1 MGLLR
6 MSGQNCQ
13 NLSMKGRQQ
22 AASQGITTSAFCL
35 AATGAFSWPE
45 SAWSNVSD
53 MYIYTHTHADSSA
66 PTSPL
71 LLARMEYVPAFP
83 KVNVLCCGKFEK
95 VSLQI
100 SHTKSQG
107 SADGTCFASNHTAS
121 HTGAV
126 LTGDSVTSL
135 LESCQ
140 LCALCAMA
148 YLANSLFV
156 RNLSPQALRQGLSW
170 TVVLLRCC
178 RSGIPSISFT
188 AFGAQD

>member
-1 MGLLR
+1 MKNHGVDW
-6 MSGQNCQ
+6 MPHGQ
-13 NLSMKGRQQ
+13 
-22 AASQGITTSAFCL
+22 
-35 AATGAFSWPE
+35 FSWPE

-53 MYIYTHTHADSSA
+53 MYNYIYIHTHADLSA

-71 LLARMEYVPAFP
+71 LLARMEYVPACP
-83 KVNVLCCGKFEK
+83 KVNVLSCGKFEK

-107 SADGTCFASNHTAS
+107 SADGTCFASNDTAS

-178 RSGIPSISFT
+178 RSGIPSTSFT